1 MSLLQLFRVEFC
13 LKKAAAG
20 GQAGKADQYRRD
32 VRSALV
38 SAASSHPKDL
48 LAVLNSDLTIPAGE
62 VVDILSVNQ
71 IVGGTEGAQVLA

>member
-1 MSLLQLFRVEFC
+1 MATLQIYRVEFC

-20 GQAGKADQYRRD
+20 GTAGKADQYRRD

-38 SAASSHPKDL
+38 SAASGHPRDI
-48 LAVLNSDLTIPAGE
+48 LAVLNADLTIPAGE

-71 IVGGTEGAQVLA
+71 VVAGSEGSSVLS